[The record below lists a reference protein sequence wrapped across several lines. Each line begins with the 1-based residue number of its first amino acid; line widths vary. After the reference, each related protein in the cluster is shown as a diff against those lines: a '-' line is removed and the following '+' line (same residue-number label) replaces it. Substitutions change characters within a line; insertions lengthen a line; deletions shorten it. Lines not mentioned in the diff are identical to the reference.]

1 MIEFNDYII
10 KTYEFKYKNGVV
22 FDIAYQ
28 AYFKNGEFL
37 TNYFNKTLEQVK
49 KDLLQY

>member
-10 KTYEFKYKNGVV
+10 KTYEFKYDNGEV

-28 AYFKNGEFL
+28 VYFKNGKFF
-37 TNYFNKTLEQVK
+37 TTYFNETLEQVK
-49 KDLLQY
+49 KDLLEY